1 MIQKF
6 SLTEIKKYLTFNC
19 FNMLPVK
26 IVILHGIYK
35 FLKVL
40 LLLALDLAVLP
51 KLLREQEIP
60 VLQTEDVPQHQ
71 QGQLESSG
79 VEVEVS
85 VSQLGL
91 VRGEDGHDVGGL
103 PHQMS

>member
-1 MIQKF
+1 MF
-6 SLTEIKKYLTFNC
+6 NFPLLSFLYKYK
-19 FNMLPVK
+19 LPVK

-40 LLLALDLAVLP
+40 LLLVLALAVLP
-51 KLLREQEIP
+51 KLLGEQEIP
-60 VLQTEDVPQHQ
+60 VLQTEDVSQKQ

-79 VEVEVS
+79 DEVEVS
-85 VSQLGL
+85 VCQLGQ
-91 VRGEDGHDVGGL
+91 VRGEDGHYVGGL